1 MCILVFSYTFI
12 AAMTVFC
19 VFMAEYAWRRVN
31 NRPFRKFVDEESE
44 NLPMDRHMKRLV
56 FGICLSTLF
65 VYIRYASGAAPIYCQ
80 DADRVSGPSTVSSS
94 SPTVS
99 RGRSRI
105 LRFFS
110 VRDLTLG
117 GVARG

>member
-1 MCILVFSYTFI
+1 
-12 AAMTVFC
+12 MTVFC

-65 VYIRYASGAAPIYCQ
+65 VYIRYAFGTVSMSFQ
-80 DADRVSGPSTVSSS
+80 DADHSSVLSTVSLS

-99 RGRSRI
+99 RGRLRI
-105 LRFFS
+105 PRFFS
-110 VRDLTLG
+110 VRVYKLACYMMLIG
-117 GVARG
+117 HARCL

>member
-1 MCILVFSYTFI
+1 
-12 AAMTVFC
+12 MTVFC

-65 VYIRYASGAAPIYCQ
+65 VYIRYAFGTISMSFQ
-80 DADRVSGPSTVSSS
+80 DADHSSALSTVSLS

-99 RGRSRI
+99 RGRLRI
-105 LRFFS
+105 PRFFS
-110 VRDLTLG
+110 VHVYKLAYYMMLIG
-117 GVARG
+117 HARCL